1 MREGSALSNRM
12 LFRLFALPNFLLVL
26 SFVGLHFFGDFL
38 PDQFSGTAVL
48 EGLADG
54 SRAAARWISAGLL
67 LASLVLFI
75 VSFYRLWRWSQGN
88 SDCCSTCGGIVDQ
101 KHGRYG
107 PYMHCLACGKNEK
120 I

>member
-12 LFRLFALPNFLLVL
+12 LFKLFALPSFLLVL
-26 SFVGLHFFGDFL
+26 AFVGLHLFGNFL
-38 PDQFSGTAVL
+38 PDLFSGSAVF

-54 SRAAARWISAGLL
+54 SRAAAPWIGAGLL
-67 LASLVLFI
+67 LASLVWFI

-88 SDCCSTCGGIVDQ
+88 SDCCFTCGGIVDQ

-107 PYMHCLACGKNEK
+107 PYKHCLACGKNEK

>member
-12 LFRLFALPNFLLVL
+12 LFRLFALPSFLLVL
-26 SFVGLHFFGDFL
+26 AFVGLHFFGDFV
-38 PDQFSGTAVL
+38 PDQFSGSAVL
-48 EGLADG
+48 KGLADG
-54 SRAAARWISAGLL
+54 SRAAAPWVGAGLL

-88 SDCCSTCGGIVDQ
+88 SDCCFTCGGIVDQ

-107 PYMHCLACGKNEK
+107 PYKHCLACGKNQK